1 MGQCIRK
8 AKKICEKYMPKQCG
22 GRKYEYNNKKSYRNK
37 NNNNDGGI
45 VNTVQKF
52 VSSIVFAPKY
62 PVQTRSRK
70 RITLALDLD
79 ETLIHTTT
87 SARHQVFS
95 NGRKVFPDLVLEVPV
110 QGRYCIFY
118 VYMRPYLHTFLREIS
133 KWFEVVIFT
142 ASERRYAEPLV
153 QRIGM

>member
-22 GRKYEYNNKKSYRNK
+22 GRKYDYNNKKSYRNK
-37 NNNNDGGI
+37 NNNDGGI

-70 RITLALDLD
+70 RITLALDIPVIGIGAGKDCDGQVLVTDDILGLTKSKIKFVKELD
-79 ETLIHTTT
+79 TKL
-87 SARHQVFS
+87 
-95 NGRKVFPDLVLEVPV
+95 
-110 QGRYCIFY
+110 
-118 VYMRPYLHTFLREIS
+118 
-133 KWFEVVIFT
+133 FENNLNESPKEAQEKFF
-142 ASERRYAEPLV
+142 
-153 QRIGM
+153 

>member
-37 NNNNDGGI
+37 NNNDGGI
-45 VNTVQKF
+45 VNTVQKI